1 MRRAFVSLNRARATS
16 SSYDHTLVTMT
27 TIVGGMTTIAGASA
41 VKARERVA
49 LGAVSRRKSDR
60 RRRRSGGD
68 DDRENQVLPDVVK
81 VDDALKTVTTMGVSR
96 EQVLASCAST
106 SLAMLGVGY
115 GMRLGARAIPVE
127 ALGGDFS
134 SALPLVSDDVKT
146 MIIGAIGAATVVT
159 IGRIALLQVWEEFAA
174 STDRS
179 NAQVLGVLDGPLD
192 IAQVAALPALGEE
205 MLFRGAVLPLIGG
218 VPGVVVSSV
227 VFGALH
233 IGGGRSAAF
242 GVWASAVGAC
252 YGATALYTGSVAAPA
267 AAHALANIASA
278 VYWNATRADKVV
290 ASASEL
296 EEK

>member
-1 MRRAFVSLNRARATS
+1 MRA
-16 SSYDHTLVTMT
+16 
-27 TIVGGMTTIAGASA
+27 
-41 VKARERVA
+41 RVA
-49 LGAVSRRKSDR
+49 LGAVSRRKSER
-60 RRRRSGGD
+60 RRRREGSGGGD
-68 DDRENQVLPDVVK
+68 DDDSENDAPTGA
-81 VDDALKTVTTMGVSR
+81 VDAPTTATTVSR

-115 GMRLGARAIPVE
+115 GMRLGARALPVE

-134 SALPLVSDDVKT
+134 SALPLVSDDVNT
-146 MIIGAIGAATVVT
+146 MVLGAICAAAVVT
-159 IGRIALLQVWEEFAA
+159 IGRISLLQVWEEFAA

-242 GVWASAVGAC
+242 GVWASAVGVC

-267 AAHALANIASA
+267 AAHAIANIASA
-278 VYWNATRADKVV
+278 VYWNATRADTV
-290 ASASEL
+290 ASAVNSAREL
-296 EEK
+296 EDEN